1 MPEKK
6 TEKSLKSHTVAQRK
20 YDQKNTIHI
29 GIGLNTRTDAPILAK
44 LYQVP
49 SMSGYIRSVL
59 FDDIRRNS
67 PELMEITQFVKDKDS
82 ISFGRT
88 SPNPSETL
96 IIPTS
101 TSPSNPRK
109 KRKPDPET

>member
-1 MPEKK
+1 MSEKPEKI
-6 TEKSLKSHTVAQRK
+6 LKKHSIAQRK
-20 YDQKNTIHI
+20 YDEKNTIHI
-29 GIGLNTRTDAPILAK
+29 GIGLNTKTDAPILAK

-96 IIPTS
+96 ILPTS
-101 TSPSNPRK
+101 TSRSNPVK
-109 KRKPDPET
+109 KKAPKE

>member
-1 MPEKK
+1 M
-6 TEKSLKSHTVAQRK
+6 TEKNLKKHTIAQRK
-20 YDQKNTIHI
+20 YDEKNTIHI

-59 FDDIRRNS
+59 FEDIRRNN
-67 PELMEITQFVKDKDS
+67 PDLLEITHFVKDKDS

-88 SPNPSETL
+88 SPNPSEML
-96 IIPTS
+96 ILPTS
-101 TSPSNPRK
+101 TSRSNPDK
-109 KRKPDPET
+109 KKPPKE